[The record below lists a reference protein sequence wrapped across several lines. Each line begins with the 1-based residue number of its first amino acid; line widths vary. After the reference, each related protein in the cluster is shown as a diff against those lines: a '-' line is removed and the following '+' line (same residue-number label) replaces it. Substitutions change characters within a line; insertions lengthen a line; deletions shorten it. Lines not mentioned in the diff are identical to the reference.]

1 MCDNVSVVFPT
12 HCISRAQAF
21 TVHFVCCLKCNIKY
35 TCRPK
40 ELMNLGLGANLYG
53 MHSFRVGRNSDLIKY
68 QYSLEEVKRMGRW
81 CSNTIYKYI
90 KLN

>member
-21 TVHFVCCLKCNIKY
+21 TVHFVRRLKCNIKY

-40 ELMNLGLGANLYG
+40 ELKL
-53 MHSFRVGRNSDLIKY
+53 
-68 QYSLEEVKRMGRW
+68 Q
-81 CSNTIYKYI
+81 NTIFGRFHF
-90 KLN
+90 